1 MPKLYLLSKSF
12 VMLVIVSLLCYVG
25 LIYTDKTLALIAWLF
40 ICNLGLIP
48 FLLSEGDDTNKDKET
63 EDTDTEE

>member
-12 VMLVIVSLLCYVG
+12 VMLSIVSLLCYIG
-25 LIYTDKTLALIAWLF
+25 LIFTDKTLGLIVWLF

-48 FLLSEGDDTNKDKET
+48 FLLCENNNTEDKET